1 MIRFT
6 QAQKDEFDKL
16 YKDHDSMSILDA
28 MLRVQNFQS
37 QYPVLYFYLFGSGD
51 DSKNQNEFI
60 QAWLDIEL
68 IKVTVTRYYL
78 VVFPAMYVSIDS
90 DNNIVFTTKYDNSKM
105 YQKQFTQLE
114 VNNLQQEEQFSN
126 RINLDA
132 CKVEVNEDDKKK
144 PLTST
149 TTTTQLPGNNSD
161 SNSSPS
167 TTTQQP

>member
-78 VVFPAMYVSIDS
+78 VVFPAMYVSIDP

-132 CKVEVNEDDKKK
+132 CKVEVNEDDKKN

-149 TTTTQLPGNNSD
+149 TTTTQLPDNNDD